1 MSGSAF
7 AVTHYAFSS
16 GAGRTSDG
24 NGSHASTLK
33 SPSYTKSV
41 SWQHYLVLNQYVIY
55 RDELIARVIDKNG
68 NNMKYKHLILSL
80 SLIML
85 GPLAH
90 AEEIGSVDTVFKMI
104 GPDHKIVVEAFDD
117 PDVKNVTC
125 YVSRA
130 KTGGIKGG
138 LGLAED
144 TSDAAISC
152 QQVGPIELSDR
163 IKNGKA
169 QGEVVFK
176 KRTSLVFKSLQ
187 VVRFYDAKR
196 NALAY
201 LAYSDKVVEGSPKNA
216 ISAVP
221 VMPWRQ

>member
-1 MSGSAF
+1 M
-7 AVTHYAFSS
+7 
-16 GAGRTSDG
+16 
-24 NGSHASTLK
+24 
-33 SPSYTKSV
+33 
-41 SWQHYLVLNQYVIY
+41 
-55 RDELIARVIDKNG
+55 NG
-68 NNMKYKHLILSL
+68 NNMKYKSLVLFSILL
-80 SLIML
+80 LL
-85 GPLAH
+85 GQSAR
-90 AEEIGSVDTVFKMI
+90 AEQIGSVDTVFKMF

-152 QQVGPIELSDR
+152 QQVGPIELSDK

-176 KRTSLVFKSLQ
+176 KRTSLIFKSLQ
-187 VVRFYDAKR
+187 VVRFYDEKR
-196 NALAY
+196 NTLAY

-221 VMPWRQ
+221 VMPWR

>member
-1 MSGSAF
+1 M
-7 AVTHYAFSS
+7 
-16 GAGRTSDG
+16 
-24 NGSHASTLK
+24 
-33 SPSYTKSV
+33 
-41 SWQHYLVLNQYVIY
+41 
-55 RDELIARVIDKNG
+55 NG
-68 NNMKYKHLILSL
+68 NNMKYKSLVLFSILL
-80 SLIML
+80 ML
-85 GPLAH
+85 GQSAR
-90 AEEIGSVDTVFKMI
+90 AEQIGSVDTVFKMF

-152 QQVGPIELSDR
+152 QQVGPIELSDKL
-163 IKNGKA
+163 KNGKA

-176 KRTSLVFKSLQ
+176 KRTSLIFKSLQ
-187 VVRFYDAKR
+187 VVRFYDEKR
-196 NALAY
+196 NTLAY

-221 VMPWRQ
+221 VMPWR

>member
-1 MSGSAF
+1 
-7 AVTHYAFSS
+7 
-16 GAGRTSDG
+16 
-24 NGSHASTLK
+24 
-33 SPSYTKSV
+33 
-41 SWQHYLVLNQYVIY
+41 
-55 RDELIARVIDKNG
+55 
-68 NNMKYKHLILSL
+68 MKYKHLILSL

-130 KTGGIKGG
+130 KTGGIKGDW
-138 LGLAED
+138 AWQKIPPMRF
-144 TSDAAISC
+144 ISC

-176 KRTSLVFKSLQ
+176 NARPWSLSRYRSCAFMTPNETRSLIWLTPT
-187 VVRFYDAKR
+187 K
-196 NALAY
+196 L
-201 LAYSDKVVEGSPKNA
+201 
-216 ISAVP
+216 
-221 VMPWRQ
+221 

>member
-1 MSGSAF
+1 
-7 AVTHYAFSS
+7 
-16 GAGRTSDG
+16 
-24 NGSHASTLK
+24 
-33 SPSYTKSV
+33 
-41 SWQHYLVLNQYVIY
+41 
-55 RDELIARVIDKNG
+55 
-68 NNMKYKHLILSL
+68 MKYK
-80 SLIML
+80 SLIISSILLML
-85 GPLAH
+85 AQVAH
-90 AEEIGSVDTVFKMI
+90 AEQIGSVDTVFKMF

-117 PDVKNVTC
+117 PDVTNVTC

-152 QQVGPIELSDR
+152 QQVGPVELSDR

-187 VVRFYDAKR
+187 VVRFTTR
-196 NALAY
+196 N
-201 LAYSDKVVEGSPKNA
+201 
-216 ISAVP
+216 
-221 VMPWRQ
+221 VMPRPIWPIQIKWSMDRPKMPSARCPSCRGGNNKEAKCNNR

>member
-1 MSGSAF
+1 M
-7 AVTHYAFSS
+7 
-16 GAGRTSDG
+16 
-24 NGSHASTLK
+24 K
-33 SPSYTKSV
+33 YTKF
-41 SWQHYLVLNQYVIY
+41 VIPA
-55 RDELIARVIDKNG
+55 L
-68 NNMKYKHLILSL
+68 LLTSL
-80 SLIML
+80 AS
-85 GPLAH
+85 AQ
-90 AEEIGSVDTVFKMI
+90 AEQIGSVDTVFKI
-104 GPDHKIVVEAFDD
+104 FGPDHKIVVEAFDD

-125 YVSRA
+125 YISRA

-152 QQVGPIELSDR
+152 QQVGPVELSDK

-169 QGEVVFK
+169 QGDVVFQ
-176 KRTSLVFKSLQ
+176 KRTSLVFKKLQ

-221 VMPWRQ
+221 IMPWGK

>member
-1 MSGSAF
+1 M
-7 AVTHYAFSS
+7 
-16 GAGRTSDG
+16 
-24 NGSHASTLK
+24 
-33 SPSYTKSV
+33 
-41 SWQHYLVLNQYVIY
+41 
-55 RDELIARVIDKNG
+55 
-68 NNMKYKHLILSL
+68 
-80 SLIML
+80 
-85 GPLAH
+85 
-90 AEEIGSVDTVFKMI
+90 FKI
-104 GPDHKIVVEAFDD
+104 FGPDHKIVVEAFDD

-152 QQVGPIELSDR
+152 QQVGPVELSDR

-201 LAYSDKVVEGSPKNA
+201 LAYSRSEEHTSELQSPA
-216 ISAVP
+216 MISYAVFCLKKKK
-221 VMPWRQ
+221 RK

>member
-1 MSGSAF
+1 
-7 AVTHYAFSS
+7 
-16 GAGRTSDG
+16 
-24 NGSHASTLK
+24 
-33 SPSYTKSV
+33 
-41 SWQHYLVLNQYVIY
+41 
-55 RDELIARVIDKNG
+55 
-68 NNMKYKHLILSL
+68 MKYKVLAVLS
-80 SLIML
+80 SLLFISL
-85 GPLAH
+85 GVR
-90 AEEIGSVDTVFKMI
+90 AEQIGSVDTVFKMI

-152 QQVGPIELSDR
+152 QQVGPVELSEK
-163 IKNGKA
+163 IKAGKA
-169 QGEVVFK
+169 QGDVVFQ
-176 KRTSLVFKSLQ
+176 KRTSLVFKKLQ

-196 NALAY
+196 NTLAY

-221 VMPWRQ
+221 IMPWK

>member
-1 MSGSAF
+1 M
-7 AVTHYAFSS
+7 
-16 GAGRTSDG
+16 
-24 NGSHASTLK
+24 K
-33 SPSYTKSV
+33 YTKF
-41 SWQHYLVLNQYVIY
+41 VIPA
-55 RDELIARVIDKNG
+55 L
-68 NNMKYKHLILSL
+68 LLTSL
-80 SLIML
+80 SC
-85 GPLAH
+85 AQ
-90 AEEIGSVDTVFKMI
+90 AEQIGSVDTVFKI
-104 GPDHKIVVEAFDD
+104 FGPDHKIVVEAFDD

-125 YVSRA
+125 YISRA

-152 QQVGPIELSDR
+152 QQVGPVELSDK
-163 IKNGKA
+163 IKSGKA
-169 QGEVVFK
+169 QGDVVFQ
-176 KRTSLVFKSLQ
+176 KRTSLVFKKLQ

-221 VMPWRQ
+221 IMPWGK